1 VKHSDDSLNSFQASR
16 VLSGFKYVDQLLSEV
31 ESILF
36 APNSKS
42 PFPKYRN
49 DLTPAQV
56 KVVQDYIAR
65 IRSRM
70 VQALKSM
77 GIAPPGPQL
86 GATHSIRVTLEF
98 AEITFEDCR
107 PDALRG
113 YGEVPAAVVPELSGV
128 VNEMSSLVQKL
139 NAYLAQGLGQD
150 LQGRLDR
157 LVRTTNEIGLLKT
170 LEQVI
175 NNQGLIEF
183 RSALSII
190 LDKLESQSFQIAVF
204 GRVSSGK
211 SSLLNH
217 ILGADVLPVGVN
229 PITAIPTRIVHGAK
243 PRVKISYLDG
253 KNEEAEIAR
262 LREFVSEQYNPG
274 NSRHVTRI
282 TVELPSERLRD
293 GVVFVDTPGLGS
305 LATSGAAETLAYLP
319 QCDLGVVLVDA
330 GSTLT
335 QEDLSTVQR
344 LYEAAIP
351 ALVILSKADLLVA
364 EDRDRSLNYISGQV
378 TLQLGLKVPIQP
390 VSIKNDYT
398 ELLDRWFLHE
408 IQPLYAKHQELA
420 QQSLRRKIGALR
432 DAVEAAL
439 KVQLELSEK
448 GVKKDKQRLRTAET
462 QLRRAAG
469 KFEEVNSL
477 CLNGSDTVHHWG
489 GVAIARAATAVVSQW
504 FSGEAKP
511 AGVGE
516 LVHRSLTGTASFG
529 VNQIFEKIREFARI
543 LSLALTGSANAL
555 GIKDLPP
562 EEELTGVIKEM
573 PVFDPGPLEIVLQ
586 RDFLAA
592 LGRGLTERRVKKKLT
607 AQIGPAVDQAFQG
620 YGRMLELW
628 IRRTMA
634 ELQRRFDSHADA
646 YRAQLERLTNSQET
660 GVEETEA
667 VRRALAALA
676 SSRTKERV

>member
-1 VKHSDDSLNSFQASR
+1 MRSHGALNSFQANR
-16 VLSGFKYVDQLLSEV
+16 VLTGFKYVDQLLSEA
-31 ESILF
+31 ESIL
-36 APNSKS
+36 AASNSKS

-56 KVVQDYIAR
+56 KVVQDFIAR
-65 IRSRM
+65 IRAQM
-70 VQALKSM
+70 VQALKSL
-77 GIAPPGPQL
+77 GITPPGPQF
-86 GATHSIRVTLEF
+86 GATHSIRVSLEF
-98 AEITFEDCR
+98 ADITFEDCR

-113 YGEVPAAVVPELSGV
+113 YGEVPASVVPELNGV

-150 LQGRLDR
+150 LQGRLSR
-157 LVRTTNEIGLLKT
+157 LARTGNEIELLKT
-170 LEQVI
+170 LEQVM

-190 LDKLESQSFQIAVF
+190 LDKLESNNFQIAVF

-229 PITAIPTRIVHGAK
+229 PITAIPTRIAYGAAPK
-243 PRVKISYLDG
+243 VKISYLDR
-253 KNEEAEIAR
+253 KAEEAEIAR
-262 LREFVSEQYNPG
+262 LPEFVNEQYNPG
-274 NSRHVTRI
+274 NSKHVTRI

-351 ALVILSKADLLVA
+351 AVVLLSKADLLVS
-364 EDRDRSLNYISGQV
+364 EDRERSLKYISGQV
-378 TLQLGLKVPIQP
+378 DSQLGLKVSVQP
-390 VSIKNDYT
+390 VSIKDGHAK
-398 ELLDRWFLHE
+398 LLDQWFLHE
-408 IQPLYAKHQELA
+408 IQPFYGKHQELA

-432 DAVEAAL
+432 EAVEAAL
-439 KVQLELSEK
+439 RVQLELSEK
-448 GVKKDKQRLRTAET
+448 GGKKDKQRLRTAEN

-469 KFEEVNSL
+469 KFEEVNSF
-477 CLNGSDTVHHWG
+477 CLKASDTIHDWG
-489 GVAIARAATAVVSQW
+489 EVAISRAASAVVGKWLSKDGN
-504 FSGEAKP
+504 GEDIR
-511 AGVGE
+511 E
-516 LVHRSLTGTASFG
+516 LVNRSLAGTAAVG
-529 VNQIFEKIREFARI
+529 ANQIFDKLQEFGRD
-543 LSLALTGSANAL
+543 LSRAL
-555 GIKDLPP
+555 GGAAKALEASNLPS
-562 EEELTGVIKEM
+562 EEELTTVVKEM
-573 PVFDPGPLEIVLQ
+573 PRFDPGPLDIVLE
-586 RDFLAA
+586 RDFLTV
-592 LGRGLTERRVKKKLT
+592 LSRGLTERRVKKKLK
-607 AQIGPAVDQAFQG
+607 AQIGSAVDEAFQG

-628 IRRTMA
+628 IRRTIA

-646 YRAQLERLTNSQET
+646 YRAQLERLTTTREAGAEESEAIRRDLSALSGSRVQELT
-660 GVEETEA
+660 
-667 VRRALAALA
+667 
-676 SSRTKERV
+676 